1 MKTMRLILALLVPVA
16 IVLFA
21 GCAPVCDTA
30 PSKEEPTECGGM
42 CNPARCPDGYYFNGR
57 PNCACVPKPK
67 ERQRKTQ
74 GSGGDG
80 GAGGSEP

>member
-1 MKTMRLILALLVPVA
+1 MNRIVLVFFLFVLLAL
-16 IVLFA
+16 FA
-21 GCAPVCDTA
+21 ARAPVCDTA

-67 ERQRKTQ
+67 ERPGRTQ
-74 GSGGDG
+74 GSGG
-80 GAGGSEP
+80 AGGGEQ